1 VTDKVLR
8 SEAALLFTFLNA
20 KQTSVEIF
28 KTYSENIVKTFLIL
42 LIMIYIYIYIQSKLL
57 IEELNI

>member
-1 VTDKVLR
+1 MTDKVLL
-8 SEAALLFTFLNA
+8 SEAASLFTFLNA
-20 KQTSVEIF
+20 KQTTVQIF

-42 LIMIYIYIYIQSKLL
+42 LSMIYIYTYIQSKLL